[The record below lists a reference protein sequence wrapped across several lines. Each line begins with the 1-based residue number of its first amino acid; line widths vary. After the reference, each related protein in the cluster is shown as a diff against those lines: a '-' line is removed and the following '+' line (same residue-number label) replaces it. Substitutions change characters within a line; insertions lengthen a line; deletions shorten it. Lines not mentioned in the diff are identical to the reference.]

1 MLLLVTSGTMLNDP
15 GMCQVAHME
24 YSIRVAITLGL
35 LFFLGCVCCAEW
47 ISCVQLCDPMD

>member
-35 LFFLGCVCCAEW
+35 LFFLGCVCCAELLSH
-47 ISCVQLCDPMD
+47 I